1 MRQIVTILTLC
12 QERKAQTM
20 NTSTLQVEEDLR
32 IRKEM
37 EKIVP
42 TYDAYMRKITLGRER
57 TLRERTITLAGVKP
71 GEAVLEVGCG
81 TGTLTLAA
89 KRRAGPSGRVCGIDL
104 IPAMIEKSRQKAR
117 EANQDISFQQGSIED
132 LPYPDNQFD
141 VVMCSFMIFHMSDG
155 VRSKGI
161 QEIFRVLKPGG
172 RLFLIDLT
180 LPPYPVSR
188 FFAKRIL
195 SWVGQDDLHELL
207 PLMETSGFTGVEIA
221 PVKFRILGIAIL
233 SCVRGYAGK

>member
-1 MRQIVTILTLC
+1 M
-12 QERKAQTM
+12 EA
-20 NTSTLQVEEDLR
+20 STLQVEEDLR

-57 TLRERTITLAGVKP
+57 ILRERTITLAGIKP

-89 KRRAGPSGRVCGIDL
+89 KRRAGLSGKVCGIDL
-104 IPAMIEKSRQKAR
+104 IPGMIEISRQKAE
-117 EANQDISFQQGSIED
+117 EASQDILFQEGSIENI
-132 LPYPDNQFD
+132 PFPDNQFD

-161 QEIFRVLKPGG
+161 QEIFRVLKPEG
-172 RLFLIDLT
+172 RLLLIDLT

-188 FFAKRIL
+188 FIAKRIL
-195 SWVGQDDLHELL
+195 SWVGQDDLHDLL
-207 PLMETSGFTGVEIA
+207 PLLEACGFSGVEIA
-221 PVKFRILGIAIL
+221 PVKFRIMGVSLL
-233 SCVRGYAGK
+233 SYVRGNAKKK